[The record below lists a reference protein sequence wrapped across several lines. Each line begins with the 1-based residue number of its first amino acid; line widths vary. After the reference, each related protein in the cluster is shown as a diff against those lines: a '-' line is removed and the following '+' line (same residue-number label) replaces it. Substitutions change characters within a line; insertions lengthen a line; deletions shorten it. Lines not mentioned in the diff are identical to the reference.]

1 MQTETTA
8 TRAEAPRKLV
18 GAVLGTELGAAF
30 GLLLLGGVRF
40 APLLTT
46 LLGALAGA
54 AGAGP
59 IARLRERMIRRELR
73 RQMRDSELASG

>member
-1 MQTETTA
+1 MQSEQ
-8 TRAEAPRKLV
+8 TRSRVV
-18 GAVLGTELGAAF
+18 GAVVGTEVGAAS

-54 AGAGP
+54 FAVKP
-59 IARLRERMIRRELR
+59 VVRLRERLIRQALR
-73 RQMRDSELASG
+73 RQLRAANQS

>member
-1 MQTETTA
+1 MPTETTA
-8 TRAEAPRKLV
+8 KRADAPHKLI

-30 GLLLLGGVRF
+30 GLLLLGSVRF

-59 IARLRERMIRRELR
+59 IARLRERLIRRALR
-73 RQMRDSELASG
+73 RQMRESELASG